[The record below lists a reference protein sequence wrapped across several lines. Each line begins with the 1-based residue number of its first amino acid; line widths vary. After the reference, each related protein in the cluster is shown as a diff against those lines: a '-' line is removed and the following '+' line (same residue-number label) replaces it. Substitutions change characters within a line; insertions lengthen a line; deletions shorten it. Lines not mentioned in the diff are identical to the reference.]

1 LKARNAL
8 LLLMLAPVL
17 LSQTP
22 APATVRGVL
31 VRWGT
36 EEPVG
41 QATLEL
47 RSATGSGAPAAIS
60 ASQDNGQFVFP
71 NTPAGTYRLIAF
83 ADGFAP
89 AEYGQLRP
97 NGSGGSITVAAGERK
112 DIRIGLVPGGIL
124 TGKVTNINGQPMV
137 YSNIEILKA
146 TFDATGQINPVVALS
161 VTTND
166 LGEYRAFWLAPGQYI
181 VRAGSSQLNNYGFN
195 QGTLNPAGTD
205 TTLPTPFIVQNSRP
219 KARTDPES
227 ASPESTIAPVLSS
240 YYGGAPDPK
249 SAQVVEIRAGEET
262 SGINIRVA
270 PVQFSRRV
278 RVTGTVVSPTGQPNQ
293 ENYGVAISTWP
304 EGQTT
309 VLASVRALTTRVP
322 ATTPNVRPGAMVY
335 VMDNGKFEGAASS
348 GFYQIRATQG
358 PLSGRVVFEAG
369 NQDVNVVVPLHP
381 PSTMSG
387 RVRIEGG
394 ATTNIDLTKLQVAIR
409 TPPSSNFS
417 SPVAADGQF
426 HIDGVIDGDYQVNVR
441 PLVPGAVSAGIE
453 NAYVK
458 SIRVNNADYLN
469 SPIRVDGVQTI
480 AEVEIVLGPIGA
492 SIDGRVLNAR
502 QEVVDRATVI
512 LLPQG
517 PPPFRADRYRTMT
530 TDKSGQFQ
538 FRGLPPGEYRVLAWE
553 DVDPGAWFN
562 PAFLAAYE
570 RNAAG
575 VTLVEGKTQK
585 MDVIVIPV
593 SP

>member
-1 LKARNAL
+1 ML
-8 LLLMLAPVL
+8 LLLILAPRL
-17 LSQTP
+17 LAQ
-22 APATVRGVL
+22 APLAATIRGNI

-36 EEPVG
+36 DEPVS
-41 QATLEL
+41 QATIEL
-47 RSATGSGAPAAIS
+47 RSTTGASPIAIGASGG
-60 ASQDNGQFVFP
+60 NGDFVLP
-71 NTPAGTYRLIAF
+71 NVPAGTYRIVAF

-89 AEYGQLRP
+89 AEYGQTRQ
-97 NGSGGSITVAAGERK
+97 NGSGRPITVTAGENTTLRMG
-112 DIRIGLVPGGIL
+112 IVPGGIL
-124 TGKVTNINGQPMV
+124 AGRVTNQAGQSMV
-137 YSNIEILKA
+137 YSNVEILKA
-146 TFDATGQINPVVALS
+146 TYDATGQITPIVALT

-166 LGEYRAFWLAPGQYI
+166 LGDYRAFWLAPGQYI

-195 QGTLNPAGTD
+195 QGTLNPAGSD
-205 TTLPTPFIVQNSRP
+205 TTIPTPFIVQNSRP
-219 KARTDPES
+219 RARTAPEAATPES
-227 ASPESTIAPVLSS
+227 NIAPVLSS

-262 SGINIRVA
+262 SGIDIRVA

-278 RVTGTVVSPTGQPNQ
+278 RVNGTVVGPTGQSNQ
-293 ENYGVAISTWP
+293 ENYGVSISTWP

-322 ATTPNVRPGAMVY
+322 ATNPNVRPGAMLY

-369 NQDVNVVVPLHP
+369 NQDVNVTIPLHP
-381 PSTMSG
+381 PSSVSG
-387 RVRIEGG
+387 RLQVEGG
-394 ATTNIDLTKLQVAIR
+394 TNTAIDLSKLLVGIR
-409 TPPSSNFS
+409 TPPSSVFS

-426 HIDGVIDGDYQVNVR
+426 RIDGVIDGDYDFSLSLPA
-441 PLVPGAVSAGIE
+441 PLPSGLE

-458 SIRVNNADYLN
+458 SIRVNDNDALIN
-469 SPIRVDGVQTI
+469 PIR
-480 AEVEIVLGPIGA
+480 
-492 SIDGRVLNAR
+492 IDGTQALTGMVVVVGLAGGGVEGRVVTGR
-502 QEVVDRATVI
+502 EQVVDRATVV

-538 FRGLPPGEYRVLAWE
+538 FRGLPPGDYRVIAWE

-570 RNAAG
+570 RYATP
-575 VTLVEGKTQK
+575 VTLGEGKNQR
-585 MDVIVIPV
+585 MDVTAIPV